1 MTEIKNKVPF
11 TAWLDFNNPIFA
23 DLDIEVRP
31 LLARK
36 AVSLNRELQIRTLL
50 YTNFNNYLTT
60 LLAKT
65 SEDNDSAVLADF
77 FNTPEENRLEL
88 ISLITK
94 TPLKKIINDFIVLFN
109 EAKQI

>member
-11 TAWLDFNNPIFA
+11 TAWVDFNNPVFT
-23 DLDIEVRP
+23 DLDIEIRP

-50 YTNFNNYLTT
+50 YTNFNNYLST

-65 SEDNDSAVLADF
+65 SEDNDSKILANF

-88 ISLITK
+88 ISQITK
-94 TPLKKIINDFIVLFN
+94 IPLNKITNDFINLFN
-109 EAKQI
+109 YSK